1 MRSHLRA
8 RPLRVP
14 TNPYAPSF
22 GNRPPLLAGRDD
34 VVERFIRGL
43 ASGPGAQE
51 RVMLIRGPRAIGKT
65 SVLNELEDRARAA
78 GWLVVQETA
87 TDNFVERLRDV
98 HFARVLLDTTAP
110 RGPEA
115 LKSITIE
122 RAPGFGWEY
131 PYQLPPP
138 RITLR
143 WQLET
148 LTQDPRIAQH
158 GLMISLDEI
167 QGGSIEELRE
177 FGNTLQLLRRATAP
191 IAVAMAGIET
201 GVQTLID
208 DKASSFLRRAYPVTL
223 HPIDDD
229 AAVRALATP
238 AKDAGRPMTPE
249 AAQLA
254 AARSAGWPF
263 LIQLIGASVWE
274 VDPSMPA
281 ITIDHVQAALP
292 DALSRFAEVVYQ
304 PQLKTLSPRA
314 RAYLVAMSTDQGQ
327 PSKLATL
334 KIRLGWTK
342 TVLYQHTK
350 RLRDAGIIRTSSW
363 GAVETTMPG
372 LAQFA
377 ALADARPRS
386 PEPDL
391 ADFFGPGELFFP
403 APDREP
409 SAGPDL

>member
-1 MRSHLRA
+1 
-8 RPLRVP
+8 
-14 TNPYAPSF
+14 
-22 GNRPPLLAGRDD
+22 
-34 VVERFIRGL
+34 
-43 ASGPGAQE
+43 
-51 RVMLIRGPRAIGKT
+51 MLIRGPRAIGKT

-87 TDNFVERLRDV
+87 TDHFVERLRDV
-98 HFARVLLDTTAP
+98 HFARILLDTTAA
-110 RGPEA
+110 RGPKA
-115 LKSITIE
+115 LNSISIGH
-122 RAPGFGWEY
+122 AVSFGWEY

-167 QGGSIEELRE
+167 QGGNIKELRE
-177 FGNTLQLLRRATAP
+177 FGNTLQLLRRGMAP

-223 HPIDDD
+223 HPIDHD
-229 AAVRALATP
+229 AAVQALATP
-238 AKDAGRPMTPE
+238 AKEAGRPMTPE

-254 AARSAGWPF
+254 ASRSAGWPF
-263 LIQLIGASVWE
+263 LIQLIGASAWE
-274 VDPSMPA
+274 VDPATPT

-292 DALSRFAEVVYQ
+292 DAMKRFSEVVYQ
-304 PQLKTLSPRA
+304 PQLKSLSPRG
-314 RAYLVAMSTDQGQ
+314 RAYLVAMSKDEGQ
-327 PSKLATL
+327 PSQLTTL
-334 KIRLGWTK
+334 KTRLGWTQ

-377 ALADARPRS
+377 ALADTRPRA

-391 ADFFGPGELFFP
+391 ADFFGPGGLFFP
-403 APDREP
+403 APHREID
-409 SAGPDL
+409 AGPDL